1 MAEKFAQA
9 AGTTAKA
16 SKAARWSAAIM
27 TGVRFLLPLAVARV
41 DLDPR
46 DLLERAGRPV
56 ELDVE
61 LHVAHSPLE
70 IAPRPYL
77 FVVEAGKADV
87 SRIAEQP
94 PRFVAGHSDLQ
105 P

>member
-1 MAEKFAQA
+1 
-9 AGTTAKA
+9 
-16 SKAARWSAAIM
+16 M
-27 TGVRFLLPLAVARV
+27 TGVRFLLALAVARI
-41 DLDPR
+41 DLETR

-61 LHVAHSPLE
+61 LHVAHSPLA

-87 SRIAEQP
+87 PWFAEQP
-94 PRFVAGHSDLQ
+94 PRFVAGHPDVQLGNVFVVQHLPDFSHGAVGPQ
-105 P
+105 